1 MITITLINMHVLINA
16 PHHGLVSG
24 HMCDMTLHLTDKCL
38 APYYGGCD
46 YTKEC
51 MNSRYSVSCG
61 GCLPG
66 FVEIPGET
74 SCSSES
80 KILTVEIRW
89 NRLYMTVFQL

>member
-1 MITITLINMHVLINA
+1 MMITTTLICMALSMHLITA
-16 PHHGLVSG
+16 LSVVIR
-24 HMCDMTLHLTDKCL
+24 MCDMTLHLIDKCL

-74 SCSSES
+74 SCSSEL
-80 KILTVEIRW
+80 KILTAEIRW
-89 NRLYMTVFQL
+89 NRL